1 MTKICHVTSAHARYD
16 DRIFYKECLSL
27 ASSGYDV
34 TLLVADGLH
43 NENRNDV
50 CIQSIEKKH
59 CGRFYRIINATKIMT
74 NTALSIDAQIYHL
87 HDPELLP
94 LGVSLKKLG
103 KISAF
108 KFVKNVKIMKNVK
121 KFFNSL
127 LVSM

>member
-50 CIQSIEKKH
+50 CIQSIEKNIAVD
-59 CGRFYRIINATKIMT
+59 FI
-74 NTALSIDAQIYHL
+74 
-87 HDPELLP
+87 ELL
-94 LGVSLKKLG
+94 
-103 KISAF
+103 
-108 KFVKNVKIMKNVK
+108 MQQR
-121 KFFNSL
+121 
-127 LVSM
+127 